1 MKYME
6 KQKWF
11 EEVTNH
17 AAVNEVATRT
27 GLSPATLWRQ
37 YNNDLG
43 FTAENLIIVARTY
56 GASPIEALVIFGFL
70 NEEER
75 AGDATLVS
83 LSKASDD
90 DLIQE
95 LARRMKDNTSNPKWN
110 EPMVYEP
117 TDEDRQRA
125 KHVSDLGLAAKHG
138 DTDGEQE
145 AYEVEP

>member
-138 DTDGEQE
+138 NTDGEQE

>member
-95 LARRMKDNTSNPKWN
+95 LARRMKDDTSNPKWN

>member
-1 MKYME
+1 MKYMN
-6 KQKWF
+6 KQQWF
-11 EEVTNH
+11 EEITHH

-43 FTAENLIIVARTY
+43 FTAENLIIMARTY
-56 GASPIEALVIFGFL
+56 DASPIEALVVFGFL

-90 DLIQE
+90 QLIRE
-95 LARRMKDNTSNPKWN
+95 LARRMKDNGPNPKWD
-110 EPMVYEP
+110 EPITYEP
-117 TDEDRQRA
+117 TEEDRHRA
-125 KHVSDLGLAAKHG
+125 SHVSDLGLAAKHG
-138 DTDGEQE
+138 DTNGEQE
-145 AYEVEP
+145 AYEAEP

>member
-1 MKYME
+1 ME

-138 DTDGEQE
+138 DTVGEQE

>member
-138 DTDGEQE
+138 DTVGEQE